1 MKRSMWMS
9 AALSLGLAACAN
21 GIVVG
26 MSQADVSVQV
36 PGGPA
41 QALASAKS
49 TIVSHGYAIG
59 GTSGTASDGSFVTTP
74 RPVPA
79 DAQPAGSTGPQV
91 YVLQLNA
98 GAGGSL
104 GGSTVRVMGYRVP
117 AAPAAGSGSVGQAGM
132 PITTADKKLFEEVR
146 NAAKWVRD
154 SYKR

>member
-1 MKRSMWMS
+1 MRRSMWMT
-9 AALSLGLAACAN
+9 AALSLALVACRN

-26 MSQADVSVQV
+26 TSQADVSVEV

-41 QALASAKS
+41 QALAKAKS
-49 TIVSHGYAIG
+49 AIVTHGYAIG
-59 GTSGTASDGSFVTTP
+59 GTSGTAADGSFVTTP

-79 DAQPAGSTGPQV
+79 DAQPAGASGPQV

-98 GAGGSL
+98 GPGGSL
-104 GGSTVRVMGYRVP
+104 GGSTVRVMGFRVP
-117 AAPAAGSGSVGQAGM
+117 TAPATGSNSVGQTGL